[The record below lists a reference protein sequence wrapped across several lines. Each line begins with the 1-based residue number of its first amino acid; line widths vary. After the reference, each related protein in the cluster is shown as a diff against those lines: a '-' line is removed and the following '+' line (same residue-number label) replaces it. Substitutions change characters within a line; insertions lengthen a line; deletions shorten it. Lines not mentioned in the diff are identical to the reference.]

1 MYGEINMETYITIC
15 KIDSQGKF
23 AVRLRKEKI
32 KGFDVAVQTGTR
44 ENAYILVLA
53 KLRAQQCSIFADF
66 IGKPSN
72 ILLLLYLS

>member
-1 MYGEINMETYITIC
+1 MY
-15 KIDSQGKF
+15 KVDSQWKF
-23 AVRLRKEKI
+23 AVQLRKEKI
-32 KGFDVAVQTGTR
+32 KIFDVTVQTETR

-53 KLRAQQCSIFADF
+53 KFREQKCSIFADF